1 MRTLN
6 TTRSCFHSWREA
18 SNLSHNNFLCILI
31 FTRKYFSDFDFYLRL
46 RKSERGKQWQASH
59 KMTTRGENVVGD
71 SVNAH
76 LPCTFC
82 YQKKNLILFYW
93 WRVDLQ
99 ISSTNLFLWAEVKS
113 VKAPPAVRVGPPVY
127 VSFEGKLLCTVAGHV
142 RTWRSG
148 SYLPKKCNKTN
159 GYGNR
164 YVAIWQKDC
173 RIDRSSKFGTSRIQI
188 NTKYSLK
195 KKKIN

>member
-1 MRTLN
+1 M
-6 TTRSCFHSWREA
+6 
-18 SNLSHNNFLCILI
+18 
-31 FTRKYFSDFDFYLRL
+31 
-46 RKSERGKQWQASH
+46 
-59 KMTTRGENVVGD
+59 
-71 SVNAH
+71 
-76 LPCTFC
+76 
-82 YQKKNLILFYW
+82 
-93 WRVDLQ
+93 DLQ

-142 RTWRSG
+142 HTWRSG

-195 KKKIN
+195 KKKINQK